1 MSGESKLP
9 KDIEERLAQGYAS
22 GAGIVVHPSNLR
34 TVVDV
39 LEDDVTDL
47 RERLR
52 AAEERVRELEAEA
65 VKLRVDH
72 ASWCLERKEL
82 IARHGELA
90 DRALVAEHDLRAAEE
105 RVREL
110 EAALGKQWREGYDDG
125 YGSAL
130 TDGAELRAVAEAARE
145 YVLGE
150 DDDGDFGRLLRL
162 ESRLAALDAAKRGT
176 P

>member
-47 RERLR
+47 RER
-52 AAEERVRELEAEA
+52 
-65 VKLRVDH
+65 
-72 ASWCLERKEL
+72 
-82 IARHGELA
+82 
-90 DRALVAEHDLRAAEE
+90 LRAAEE